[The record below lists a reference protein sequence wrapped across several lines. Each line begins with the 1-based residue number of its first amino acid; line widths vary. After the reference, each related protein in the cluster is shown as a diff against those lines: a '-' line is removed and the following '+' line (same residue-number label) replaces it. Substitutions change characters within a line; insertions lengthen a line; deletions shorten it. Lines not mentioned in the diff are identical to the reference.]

1 MQLTCALAHLIII
14 NSTATLSRPK
24 AAGRY
29 VPLAGQHTSH
39 PCLPCLATV
48 WSRPSLRRCA
58 VTRSNNTTPTQR
70 TNGCSGLQ
78 GRPLREAIL
87 MVRKPLMELPRI
99 QRLEWVYRVGTTLGK
114 RHDWT
119 GTMPTFGSRSRAED
133 WMGEGVYVAS
143 ARIPTEHPPSS
154 ILVDDS
160 S

>member
-14 NSTATLSRPK
+14 NSTATLSRQK
-24 AAGRY
+24 VAGRY
-29 VPLAGQHTSH
+29 VPSAGQHTSH

-48 WSRPSLRRCA
+48 WSRPSLRHCA

-78 GRPLREAIL
+78 GQSLREAIL
-87 MVRKPLMELPRI
+87 MVRNPLMELPRI
-99 QRLEWVYRVGTTLGK
+99 QRLEWAYRVRTTLGK

-119 GTMPTFGSRSRAED
+119 ATMPTFGSRSRAED
-133 WMGEGVYVAS
+133 WMDEEVYVAS
-143 ARIPTEHPPSS
+143 ARIPTERPPSS
-154 ILVDDS
+154 ILVDIS